1 MQEIEQEANVN
12 STNSNIIEEMLYD
25 TPESAPT
32 LAKQLTSSTLNPNLQ
47 RKRNHSSDTLAN
59 AVSHMAN
66 TIGKA
71 YLSDPIK
78 VSAEEIFAEISNIQG
93 LEESELL
100 QAYDVLTSDA
110 KKYESFKALCVPL
123 RKSWILMQIK
133 SG

>member
-1 MQEIEQEANVN
+1 
-12 STNSNIIEEMLYD
+12 MLYD
-25 TPESAPT
+25 TPESKPT
-32 LAKQLTSSTLNPNLQ
+32 SAKQPTSSTLNPNLQ
-47 RKRNHSSDTLAN
+47 RKRNHFGDTLAN

-71 YLSDPIK
+71 YSSDPIK
-78 VSAEEIFAEISNIQG
+78 VSAEEIFAEISNIRD

-100 QAYDVLTSDA
+100 QAYDVLTGDA

-133 SG
+133 SR